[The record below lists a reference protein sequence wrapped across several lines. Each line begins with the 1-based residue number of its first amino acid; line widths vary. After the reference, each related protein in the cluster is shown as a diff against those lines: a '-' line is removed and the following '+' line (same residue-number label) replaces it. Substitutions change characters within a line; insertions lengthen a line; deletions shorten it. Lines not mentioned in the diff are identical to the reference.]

1 MKKTALLLAG
11 VLVFMLTAC
20 VKMPGLQSEVLE
32 IGPDMEGQE
41 GTNIEFGMFSTEV
54 MEGISD
60 PEPYSFV
67 TRVRIE
73 GTGTTKDGYQ
83 VTALVGTLTRVEQA
97 DTDAFAAV
105 LMKSM
110 GTTAGSEIKEYE
122 MPPRESFGDFCERS
136 DIRIEYYVD
145 ADLDTEGAKPYCVYE
160 HKAGEP
166 IAMDPDQSAYEA
178 EYYKT
183 KDILERSL

>member
-1 MKKTALLLAG
+1 
-11 VLVFMLTAC
+11 MLTAC

-122 MPPRESFGDFCERS
+122 MPPRESFGDFCERN

-178 EYYKT
+178 DYYKR

>member
-1 MKKTALLLAG
+1 MKKKALLLAG

-54 MEGISD
+54 LDGISD
-60 PEPYSFV
+60 LEPYGFV
-67 TRVRIE
+67 TRIRID
-73 GTGTTKDGYQ
+73 GAGSTKDGYQ

-110 GTTAGSEIKEYE
+110 GEAAGSEIKEYTVPSKE
-122 MPPRESFGDFCERS
+122 TFGDFCEKN
-136 DIRIEYYVD
+136 DITIEFYVD
-145 ADLDTEGAKPYCVYE
+145 EDLNSEGAQPYRVYE

-166 IAMDPDQSAYEA
+166 ILLDPDQSAYEA